1 MVNAAFPVKPIVD
14 GIAPVDMMP
23 YTIASGNGIVVDPVP
38 ININVG
44 SAALPTVAV
53 LSTARPTLVTADMEP
68 DVPTKYPEDNP
79 PLSMTLTTVGA
90 AVPRVTADEFI
101 LTAVMAPTK
110 LEAVMPDTA
119 INPPEDK
126 TDALVGP
133 AEKAVSVIA
142 LVEDVN
148 RWVYAE
154 V

>member
-38 ININVG
+38 INMNVG

-53 LSTARPTLVTADMEP
+53 LGAAR
-68 DVPTKYPEDNP
+68 
-79 PLSMTLTTVGA
+79 LTTVGA

-110 LEAVMPDTA
+110 LEAVMPDAA